1 MLTGRVVDLGGLGH
15 SLAGLLEGLEDG
27 GDAAEKGRR
36 REPIHQVLPLTG
48 AFVLCLIFLTEKC
61 FGLKSIRNTIPIFFK
76 SFLKHQFFCFIQV
89 SFNESDK
96 FRNTNELCF
105 CFPMYK
111 KCSKKKK

>member
-61 FGLKSIRNTIPIFFK
+61 FGLKSIRNDSNILQIFFK
-76 SFLKHQFFCFIQV
+76 ASVFLLYPSVIQ
-89 SFNESDK
+89 
-96 FRNTNELCF
+96 RIRQI
-105 CFPMYK
+105 
-111 KCSKKKK
+111 